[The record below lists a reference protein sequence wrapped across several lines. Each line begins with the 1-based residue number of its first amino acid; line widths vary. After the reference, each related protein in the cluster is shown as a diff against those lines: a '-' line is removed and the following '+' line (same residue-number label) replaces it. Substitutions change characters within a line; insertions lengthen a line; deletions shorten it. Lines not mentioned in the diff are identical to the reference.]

1 MSRPILITGFNP
13 FGGASRNPSQAVV
26 EAVAETELVRA
37 EILPTEFER
46 AGRRI
51 AELLEELKPAAWI
64 GFGLHEGATG
74 VVLERQAFNLDDAR
88 IADNAGD
95 QRQGRPIE
103 PGGREVLASTLPL
116 EQIAAELQD
125 HGIPVTF
132 SDSAGRFVCNHV
144 FYKALST
151 LAAAG
156 LWVPAGFVHLPWP
169 IEWGPAKAF
178 HEVGVHA
185 LIEAATICVAQ
196 TKSIL
201 QIHASR

>member
-51 AELLEELKPAAWI
+51 AELLEELKP
-64 GFGLHEGATG
+64 
-74 VVLERQAFNLDDAR
+74 AFNLDDAR